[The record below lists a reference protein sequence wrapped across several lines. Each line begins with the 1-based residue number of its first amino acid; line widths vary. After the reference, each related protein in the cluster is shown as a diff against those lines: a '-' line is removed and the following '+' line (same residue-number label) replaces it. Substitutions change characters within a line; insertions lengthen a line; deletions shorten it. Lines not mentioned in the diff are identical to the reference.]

1 MDIQF
6 KFATTTEEREAVYRL
21 RYEIYVT
28 ERHSY
33 QDIADHENKLLF
45 DDHDQTARLLY
56 ATVGDEVVGS
66 LRLNWGADAPF
77 TEEIMTAYEIQRF
90 LPTVPMDQM
99 IIFSRFMTRSDYRHK
114 GISFQFLAAMFTFF
128 LENGLQLAFCDCRP
142 HLINSY
148 VRLGFRTYTKT
159 YNDNITGLLVPLVM
173 VVEGSDYFKKVASPL
188 LPLQKKYSLQS
199 NVPDQVASLIN
210 KSTPVQSMI
219 NSEAAD
225 YWSKVH
231 DTLEHH
237 HFNNITIFDNL
248 SDEETSRFLNKSNII
263 DCSLGD
269 KIISQGSNDR
279 TVFIIL
285 EGTVELR
292 NGDHVTEVKSS
303 GDVIGEV
310 AFLLHSERL
319 ADMYAVTDDV
329 EILSLSEK
337 TLHDLIV
344 SEPIIAARLLHN
356 LSKILSM
363 RLVSLSK
370 YAFSS
375 H

>member
-1 MDIQF
+1 MATHYIIMDIQF

-188 LPLQKKYSLQS
+188 LPLQKKYSLHS

-210 KSTPVQSMI
+210 KSTPV
-219 NSEAAD
+219 
-225 YWSKVH
+225 
-231 DTLEHH
+231 
-237 HFNNITIFDNL
+237 
-248 SDEETSRFLNKSNII
+248 
-263 DCSLGD
+263 
-269 KIISQGSNDR
+269 
-279 TVFIIL
+279 
-285 EGTVELR
+285 
-292 NGDHVTEVKSS
+292 
-303 GDVIGEV
+303 
-310 AFLLHSERL
+310 
-319 ADMYAVTDDV
+319 
-329 EILSLSEK
+329 
-337 TLHDLIV
+337 
-344 SEPIIAARLLHN
+344 
-356 LSKILSM
+356 
-363 RLVSLSK
+363 
-370 YAFSS
+370 
-375 H
+375 